1 MGIQLSIDQDL
12 KRFDRFLNNYRDQ
25 LPFATS
31 KAINDTAINKQGND
45 VKTALNKGTI
55 SAFDK
60 PVKFTQTAFR
70 VQRSTKRN
78 LIANI
83 YAVDEVGK
91 DRARYLRFG
100 VQGGARPP
108 KGFER
113 YFSGLPNDGTIARY
127 FMPTRQT
134 KRDGKGNITRPTLQ
148 KLSTRVTNGTAFI
161 GTPRNS
167 TRPPGLYVR
176 EKNNK
181 LLAKFITTSSKPTYT
196 GRFNIETIAEK
207 VIKRRFNEHFSKAMK
222 KAIET
227 RK

>member
-12 KRFDRFLNNYRDQ
+12 KGFERFTKNYRKQ
-25 LPFATS
+25 LPFASSVALNSTGFD
-31 KAINDTAINKQGND
+31 IRQ
-45 VKTALNKGTI
+45 ALNKGTLG
-55 SAFDK
+55 AFDK
-60 PVKFTQTAFR
+60 PTTFTQKAFLT
-70 VQRSTKRN
+70 TKSKKTN
-78 LIANI
+78 LVVHVFA
-83 YAVDEVGK
+83 K
-91 DRARYLRFG
+91 DKAGSDAARYLRFG

-113 YFSGLPNDGTIARY
+113 YFSGLPNDGTTARY

-134 KRDGKGNITRPTLQ
+134 KRDGKGNITRPTLK
-148 KLSTRVTNGTAFI
+148 KLSTRVTTGTAFI

-196 GRFNIETIAEK
+196 GRFNIEAIAGK
-207 VIKRRFNEHFSKAMK
+207 VVQRRVNQHFDKAMSKAIATAK
-222 KAIET
+222 
-227 RK
+227 

>member
-12 KRFDRFLNNYRDQ
+12 KGFERFTKNYRKQ
-25 LPFATS
+25 LPFASSVALNSTGFD
-31 KAINDTAINKQGND
+31 IRQ
-45 VKTALNKGTI
+45 ALNKGTLG
-55 SAFDK
+55 AFDK
-60 PVKFTQTAFR
+60 PTTFTQKAFLT
-70 VQRSTKRN
+70 TKSKKTN
-78 LIANI
+78 LVVHVFA
-83 YAVDEVGK
+83 K
-91 DRARYLRFG
+91 DKEGSDAARYLRFG

-113 YFSGLPNDGTIARY
+113 YFSGLPNDGTTARY